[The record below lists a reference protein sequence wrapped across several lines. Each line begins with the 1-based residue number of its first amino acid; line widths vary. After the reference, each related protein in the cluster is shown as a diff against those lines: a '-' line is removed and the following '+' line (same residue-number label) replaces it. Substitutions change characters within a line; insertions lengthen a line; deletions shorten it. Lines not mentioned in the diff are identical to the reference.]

1 MTSKTEST
9 RNMTPAQARKAFS
22 EATRSMPP
30 AEAKRVVAGAV
41 RAARQAR
48 SDQARRKEA
57 NARFMEAWD
66 KGAGIER

>member
-9 RNMTPAQARKAFS
+9 RNMTPAQARKAFT

-48 SDQARRKEA
+48 SVQVRRKEA

-66 KGAGIER
+66 KGTGIER

>member
-9 RNMTPAQARKAFS
+9 RNMTPAQARKAFT

-48 SDQARRKEA
+48 SAQARRKEA
-57 NARFMEAWD
+57 NARFIEAWD
-66 KGAGIER
+66 KGTGIER

>member
-1 MTSKTEST
+1 MTNKTEST
-9 RNMTPAQARKAFS
+9 RNMTPAQARKAFT

-48 SDQARRKEA
+48 SVQARRKEA

-66 KGAGIER
+66 KGTGIER